1 MPNVH
6 AVYVP
11 SNRYANISEPSIL
24 YPAESDS
31 VAIVE
36 SWHSLPDSGSQSVTR
51 DRLGTAKVKSA
62 IVNLV
67 AEV

>member
-1 MPNVH
+1 MLNVH

-11 SNRYANISEPSIL
+11 TTMYANISEPSIL
-24 YPAESDS
+24 YSAESDS

-36 SWHSLPDSGSQSVTR
+36 SLHSFPDSGSQSVSR
-51 DRLGTAKVKSA
+51 DRLVIPNVESA
-62 IVNLV
+62 TVNLV